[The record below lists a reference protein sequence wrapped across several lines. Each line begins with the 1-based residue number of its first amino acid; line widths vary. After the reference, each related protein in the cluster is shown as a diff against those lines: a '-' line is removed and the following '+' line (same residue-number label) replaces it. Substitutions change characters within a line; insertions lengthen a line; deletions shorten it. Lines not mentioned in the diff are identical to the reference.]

1 MNETSY
7 MTPTLRPYRPQDL
20 GQILDLWQREEAAP
34 RADGLSVDQKVD
46 LLGSE
51 DSVSFVAQADER
63 VVGVALAVVSGVIA
77 WIYSVSIDHDQDR
90 CEDIARRLLEEV
102 EVVLAEKGARKLAA
116 TAASDGILRNALKAR
131 GYEETKLELM
141 HRDVSAAVAT
151 PAALA
156 ELGGRMIDPNLWD
169 ELKGMD
175 DVKEIIERRVIL
187 PLAEPDLAARHSVS
201 PPRAIVL
208 FGPPGT
214 GKTTFAKGI
223 ASRLEWPFIEVQPAE
238 LAGEGA
244 ERQAK
249 LLAHAFDLVL
259 ELEAAVVFVDEV
271 EDLASERDADRK
283 VNTSVTNEFLKQI
296 PRFREAP
303 HHLLVCA
310 TNAIGG
316 LDGAFL
322 RPGRFDYVLPAGP
335 PDAEARRAIW
345 TRYVSEITD
354 EDIDIDL
361 LVEATELFT
370 PADIEFS
377 ADKAAQRAF
386 EREHFDESSG
396 RATTREF
403 LFAIKRTRPSLTE
416 EAIETFRKETKTFAR
431 D

>member
-1 MNETSY
+1 MNETPG
-7 MTPTLRPYRPQDL
+7 MVPTLRPYRPQDL
-20 GQILDLWQREEAAP
+20 GQILDLWQRADSAP
-34 RADGLSVDQKVD
+34 HPDGLSVDQTVD
-46 LLGSE
+46 LLGSDDAVTVIAE
-51 DSVSFVAQADER
+51 VDER
-63 VVGVALAVVSGVIA
+63 VVGVALTVVSTVIG
-77 WIYSVSIDHDQDR
+77 WIFRISVDRDQDR
-90 CEDIARRLLEEV
+90 SEDVARRLLEEV
-102 EVVLAEKGARKLAA
+102 EVKLAEKGARKVATPAA
-116 TAASDGILRNALKAR
+116 ADGPLRKALDTR
-131 GYEETKLELM
+131 GYEATSLELM
-141 HRDVSAAVAT
+141 HRDVSTAVAT

-156 ELGGRMIDPNLWD
+156 ELGGRMIDPDLWN

-187 PLAEPDLAARHSVS
+187 PLAEPELAARHSVS

-223 ASRLEWPFIEVQPAE
+223 ASRLEWPFIEIQPAE
-238 LAGEGA
+238 LAGEGP

-259 ELEAAVVFVDEV
+259 KIEAAVVFVDEV
-271 EDLASERDADRK
+271 EDLASERDIDRK

-310 TNAIGG
+310 TNAIGS

-345 TRYVSEITD
+345 TRYAKEITD

-416 EAIETFRKETKTFAR
+416 DAIETFRKETKTFAR